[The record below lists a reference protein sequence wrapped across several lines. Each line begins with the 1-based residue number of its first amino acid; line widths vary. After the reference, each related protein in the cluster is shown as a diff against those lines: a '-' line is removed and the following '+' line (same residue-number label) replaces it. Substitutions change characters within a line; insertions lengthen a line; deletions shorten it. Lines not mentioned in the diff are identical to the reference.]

1 MGAIASMTTGGV
13 LERHPGLRCAF
24 LEGTA
29 GWLYWRLWRLDD
41 QWEKFGL
48 GCERRLTLPPSE
60 YFKRQCYMALDAD
73 EEPAVDV
80 VEKLGADHFVVSTD
94 YPHPDGAFPEA
105 MKEFLALPLDNSAR
119 RKILWDNCA
128 RLYDIPKP
136 AAPLTRAAPSAAAA
150 Q

>member
-1 MGAIASMTTGGV
+1 
-13 LERHPGLRCAF
+13 L
-24 LEGTA
+24 
-29 GWLYWRLWRLDD
+29 
-41 QWEKFGL
+41 
-48 GCERRLTLPPSE
+48 
-60 YFKRQCYMALDAD
+60 ALDAD

-80 VEKLGADHFVVSTD
+80 VEKLGADYFVVSTD

-105 MKEFLALPLDNSAR
+105 MKEFLALPLDDAAR